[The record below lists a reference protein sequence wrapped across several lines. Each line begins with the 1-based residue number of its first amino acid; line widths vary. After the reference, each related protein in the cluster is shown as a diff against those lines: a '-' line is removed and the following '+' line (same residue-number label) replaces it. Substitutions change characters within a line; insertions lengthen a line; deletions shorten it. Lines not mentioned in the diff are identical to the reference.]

1 MRCYIIG
8 LRAHHSILGSHRST
22 GVHNHHSDSLL
33 QKLKLLLCS
42 QLDTSLILRAVG
54 PIIHIVFELAFLF
67 EFSSHLIEDVSLAI
81 ASASGFDT
89 LAIADLKID
98 SFEISI

>member
-1 MRCYIIG
+1 
-8 LRAHHSILGSHRST
+8 
-22 GVHNHHSDSLL
+22 
-33 QKLKLLLCS
+33 
-42 QLDTSLILRAVG
+42 LRAVG

-98 SFEISI
+98 SFEITI